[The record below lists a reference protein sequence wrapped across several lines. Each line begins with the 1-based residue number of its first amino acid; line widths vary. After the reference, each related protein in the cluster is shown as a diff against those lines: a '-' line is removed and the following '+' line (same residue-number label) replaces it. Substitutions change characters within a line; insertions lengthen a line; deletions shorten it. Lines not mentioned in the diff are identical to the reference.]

1 MTLAGVARRPI
12 AAVIGSA
19 RAEAPALHD
28 ARELGRALVD
38 LGFRVAT
45 GGLGGIMD
53 AALQG
58 ARASASYRE
67 GDTLAFLPS
76 YGEEGASAAADIVLR
91 TGLQHARN
99 AVMIASADVVLAIG
113 GRAGTLTELALAW
126 ELSRP
131 TIVVGRSSGW
141 AMELAGRALDDRRPD
156 VLLGPVSPREAAQL
170 ARAQIGILGAPRQ
183 YR

>member
-1 MTLAGVARRPI
+1 MTMARRPL

-19 RAEAPALHD
+19 RADDGALAE
-28 ARELGRALVD
+28 ARELGRVLVD
-38 LGFRVAT
+38 VGFRVAT

-58 ARASASYRE
+58 ARSSSRYRE
-67 GDTLAFLPS
+67 GDTVAFLPA
-76 YGEEGASAAADIVLR
+76 YGETGASAAADIVLR

-99 AVMIASADVVLAIG
+99 VVMIASADVVLAIG
-113 GRAGTLTELALAW
+113 GRAGTLMELALAW

-131 TIVVGRSSGW
+131 VIAVGTWAGW
-141 AMELAGRALDDRRPD
+141 ATELAGRALDDRRTD
-156 VLLGPVSPREAAQL
+156 KVHGPHAAREAALL
-170 ARAQIGILGAPRQ
+170 AEELVGSLGPSRE

>member
-1 MTLAGVARRPI
+1 MARRPL

-19 RAEAPALHD
+19 RADATALD
-28 ARELGRALVD
+28 EAREIGRELVD
-38 LGFRVAT
+38 VGFRVAT

-58 ARASASYRE
+58 ARTSLRYQD
-67 GDTLAFLPS
+67 GDTVAFLPG
-76 YGEEGASAAADIVLR
+76 YGEAGASAAADIVLR

-99 AVMIASADVVLAIG
+99 VVMIASADVVLAIG

-131 TIVVGRSSGW
+131 VIAVGTSAGW
-141 AMELAGRALDDRRPD
+141 AMELAGRALDDRRAD
-156 VLLGPVSPREAAQL
+156 KIHGPLAPREAALL
-170 ARAQIGILGAPRQ
+170 AKGLVGSLGSPRE
-183 YR
+183 YT

>member
-1 MTLAGVARRPI
+1 MTRRPI

-19 RAEAPALHD
+19 RADEGPLVE

-38 LGFRVAT
+38 VGFRVAT

-53 AALQG
+53 AALHG
-58 ARASASYRE
+58 ARSSPHYRE
-67 GDTLAFLPS
+67 GDTLAFLPT
-76 YGEEGASAAADIVLR
+76 YGESGASVAADIVLR

-99 AVMIASADVVLAIG
+99 VVMIASADVVLAIG

-131 TIVVGRSSGW
+131 VIAVGTSIGW
-141 AMELAGRALDDRRPD
+141 ATELAGRAIDDRRTD
-156 VLLGPVSPREAAQL
+156 TVHGPHSAREAARL
-170 ARAQIGILGAPRQ
+170 AKDLLGSIGPARE
-183 YR
+183 YA

>member
-1 MTLAGVARRPI
+1 MTTPRRPL

-19 RAEAPALHD
+19 RAEEGALAE

-38 LGFRVAT
+38 VGFRVAT

-53 AALQG
+53 AALHG
-58 ARASASYRE
+58 ARSSPRYRE
-67 GDTLAFLPS
+67 GDTLAFLPA
-76 YGEEGASAAADIVLR
+76 YGEAGVSPAADIVLR

-99 AVMIASADVVLAIG
+99 VVMVASADVVLAIG

-131 TIVVGRSSGW
+131 VIVVGTAPGW
-141 AMELAGRALDDRRPD
+141 ATELAGRTLDDRRTD
-156 VLLGPVSPREAAQL
+156 KVHGPLAALEAAHL
-170 ARAQIGILGAPRQ
+170 ARELVGSVGPSRE
-183 YR
+183 YP

>member
-1 MTLAGVARRPI
+1 MTQAPTPRRPL

-19 RAEAPALHD
+19 RADSGALREAH
-28 ARELGRALVD
+28 ELGVALVD

-53 AALQG
+53 AALHG
-58 ARASASYRE
+58 ARASSRYRE
-67 GDTLAFLPS
+67 GDTIAFLPTYS
-76 YGEEGASAAADIVLR
+76 EEGVSVAADIVLR

-99 AVMIASADVVLAIG
+99 VVMVASADVVLAIG

-131 TIVVGRSSGW
+131 VIVIGTSPGW
-141 AMELAGRALDDRRPD
+141 AAELAGRALDDRRPD
-156 VLLGPVSPREAAQL
+156 VVRGPLAPREGAQL
-170 ARAQIGILGAPRQ
+170 ASELVSALGPPRE

>member
-1 MTLAGVARRPI
+1 MTTTRRPL

-19 RAEAPALHD
+19 RAEDTALAD

-38 LGFRVAT
+38 DGFRVAT

-58 ARASASYRE
+58 ARASKRYRE
-67 GDTLAFLPS
+67 GDTCAFLPT
-76 YGEEGASAAADIVLR
+76 YGEAGVSPAADIVLR
-91 TGLQHARN
+91 TGLQHGRN
-99 AVMIASADVVLAIG
+99 VVMIASADVVLAIG

-131 TIVVGRSSGW
+131 VIVVGTTPGW
-141 AMELAGRALDDRRPD
+141 ASELAGRALDDRRTD
-156 VLLGPVSPREAAQL
+156 KVHGPLSAPEAARL
-170 ARAQIGILGAPRQ
+170 AKELIGRRWPARE
-183 YR
+183 YA